1 MATTPQASKNDKNEK
16 APKVAK
22 EPVSLADR
30 IKSQLNAAVL
40 RNKISVDE
48 LSDLEQHIKKI
59 AGFLA

>member
-1 MATTPQASKNDKNEK
+1 MATTEK
-16 APKVAK
+16 AAKVEKIAK
-22 EPVSLADR
+22 APVALGER

-40 RNKISVDE
+40 RNKITMDE